1 MLKRIRFLPIAV
13 VLGVLLLVIGS
24 TRTAPRQSNQ
34 PPVLES
40 VPELDKTVETVNKY
54 FDATWASQQV
64 QPAGL
69 APELQVFRRLSLA
82 LLGTIPSLE
91 ELRQFEAD
99 QQPQRLE
106 RWTQRML
113 NDSRF
118 GYYFSER
125 MARGLVGT
133 DDGQF
138 VIFRRDRFKN
148 WLREN
153 LELRT
158 PYNEV
163 VRHMIADTGLWTSVP
178 GTNFISSAFANDDID
193 ENKLAGRS
201 VRAFLGQRIDCAQCH
216 DHPFD
221 HWKQTD
227 FQGLAAYYGQV
238 RTSALVGM
246 ADFPEFEYEVENRKT
261 TKKEIIKPSVPFH
274 PEWLPKTGTRREQL
288 AAWITHPEN
297 RRFERAV
304 ANRVWGLMFGK
315 GYIDPVD
322 GLSDPPAGK
331 TDLLDIL
338 GADFRL
344 HNYDLRRLIQ
354 VIVASKPY
362 RLDSI
367 HSVQDENQ
375 VEELKAQWAVFPLIR
390 LRPEQIIGAILQ
402 ASTLGTID
410 QNSHLLFRTIRFF
423 RENDFVKEYG
433 DLGENELT
441 EQAGTIPQALL
452 RMNSDLIR
460 ELTEA
465 NGVNS
470 PGRIANMSPD
480 DATCIEVAYLVALT
494 RKPTAPEIENFVNQ
508 LAGKPKDQRFIIVE
522 DMFWSLCNSPEFSWN
537 H

>member
-1 MLKRIRFLPIAV
+1 MPKRIRWLPIAV
-13 VLGVLLLVIGS
+13 ALGVLLLVIGA
-24 TRTAPRQSNQ
+24 TRTAPRQSNRT
-34 PPVLES
+34 PDLEV
-40 VPELDKTVETVNKY
+40 VPALPETVAQVDK
-54 FDATWASQQV
+54 FFETTWAEQKI
-64 QPAGL
+64 QPAEP
-69 APELQVFRRLSLA
+69 APELQIYRRLSLA

-125 MARGLVGT
+125 LARSLVGT
-133 DDGQF
+133 EGGQF
-138 VIFRRDRFKN
+138 LIFRRDRFTN

-153 LELRT
+153 LQLRT
-158 PYNEV
+158 PYDQL
-163 VRHMIADTGLWTSVP
+163 VRHMIADVGLWTSVP
-178 GTNFISSAFANDDID
+178 ATNFISSAFANDDID

-221 HWKQTD
+221 HWKQSE
-227 FQGLAAYYGQV
+227 FQGLAAYFGQV
-238 RTSALVGM
+238 NTSAVGIQ
-246 ADFPEFEYEVENRKT
+246 DFSNVDYKVENRKT
-261 TKKEIIKPSVPFH
+261 KIQETIAPSVPFH
-274 PEWLPKTGTRREQL
+274 PEWLPKTGSRREQL
-288 AAWITHPEN
+288 AVWITHPDN
-297 RRFERAV
+297 RRFERAT
-304 ANRVWGLMFGK
+304 ANRIWGLMFGK
-315 GYIDPVD
+315 GYLDPVD
-322 GLSDPPAGK
+322 GLSDPPDK
-331 TDLLDIL
+331 PDLLDIL
-338 GADFRL
+338 GADFRR

-354 VIVASKPY
+354 VIAASQPY

-367 HSVQDENQ
+367 HPSEDENQ

-390 LRPEQIIGAILQ
+390 LRPEQIIGSILQ

-441 EQAGTIPQALL
+441 EQPGTIPQALL
-452 RMNSDLIR
+452 RMNSKLIGD
-460 ELTEA
+460 LTEA
-465 NGVNS
+465 NAVNS
-470 PGRIANMSPD
+470 PGRIAGLSPN
-480 DATCIEVAYLVALT
+480 DATCIETAYLVALT
-494 RKPTAPEIENFVNQ
+494 RRPTAPEIAHFTAQ
-508 LAGKPKDQRFIIVE
+508 LRAASKNERSKVVE
-522 DMFWSLCNSPEFSWN
+522 DMFWSLCNSLEFSWN